1 MAGKSKNFP
10 LMLTITVV
18 VSGVFPVVV
27 SILANRYLPNWFWIG
42 ETLHAFIEGI
52 GAFSAIMLM
61 ILFLMSK
68 LERKTAYQL
77 WIACALLG
85 MGILDGFHAS
95 VPPGETSI
103 WLRSTSTLFAGFLFA
118 LVWLPVRPRF
128 VKSPEILIWVVLIV
142 ASAFDGYSVLF
153 PVSLPTMTIGGSF
166 TFTAKVVN
174 FIGGILFMISGAY
187 FVVRYQSTRRGDD
200 LLFVNLCL
208 LFGMA
213 GLLFHAS
220 TTWNAGWWFWHFL
233 RLIAYLHI
241 LGYVFTLYKRRKDD
255 LQKAHDE
262 LEIEVKHRTDAL
274 LKTNQ
279 KLQASEVRLR
289 KIITSNTD
297 SIIIVNENGI
307 VTFVNPAAKTLFDRQ
322 SEEFI
327 GHKFDFTIDVNRPSE
342 IEIQKKDGKKAI
354 AEMRVARIEWGG
366 KTAYLASCRDATE
379 IVRLREKLQA
389 MSLVDELTQLYN
401 RRGFFELAKQ
411 QLKIAQRIKNV
422 IVLIFVD
429 LDDMKSIND
438 SFGHKSGDLALIDTA
453 DILRETFRKSDII
466 GRIGGDEFAVLAIEA
481 AKGNINTINNRLQES
496 VNRHNA
502 TNERPYDLSMS
513 IGIARYYPK
522 SEFTID
528 DLVTQ
533 ADEQMYLQKRKKK
546 KIQPEGEGSV
556 EINSMR
562 K

>member
-1 MAGKSKNFP
+1 
-10 LMLTITVV
+10 MLTLTVV
-18 VSGVFPVVV
+18 ASGILPVVI
-27 SILANRYLPNWFWIG
+27 SILANRYFPDWFWVG
-42 ETLHAFIEGI
+42 TSYHAFIEGI
-52 GAFSAIMLM
+52 GAFSSIMLT

-68 LERKTAYQL
+68 PGKRTAYQL
-77 WIACALLG
+77 WLACALLA

-95 VPPGETSI
+95 VPPGDISI
-103 WLRSTSTLFAGFLFA
+103 WLRSTATLFGGFLFA
-118 LVWLPVRPRF
+118 LVWFPVRPMFLR
-128 VKSPEILIWVVLIV
+128 SPEILIWLVLIA

-153 PVSLPTMTIGGSF
+153 PDSLPAMTVGGTF
-166 TFTAKVVN
+166 TPTAKVLN
-174 FIGGILFMISGAY
+174 FVGGILFMISSAY
-187 FVVRYQSTRRGDD
+187 FVIRYQSTRRGDD

-208 LFGMA
+208 LFGVA
-213 GLLFHAS
+213 GLLFYTS
-220 TTWNAGWWFWHFL
+220 TTWNAAWWFWHFL
-233 RLIAYLHI
+233 RLTAYLHV
-241 LGYVFTLYKRRKDD
+241 LGYVFALYKRRKDE
-255 LQKAHDE
+255 LQKTHDE
-262 LEIEVKHRTDAL
+262 LEIEVKQRTEAL
-274 LKTNQ
+274 LRTNQ

-297 SIIIVNENGI
+297 SIIIINENGI
-307 VTFVNPAAKTLFDRQ
+307 VTFVNPAAKTLFDRE

-327 GHKFDFTIDVNRPSE
+327 GHKFDFPVDPNRPSE

-366 KTAYLASCRDATE
+366 KTAYIASCRDATE

-422 IVLIFVD
+422 ILLIFID

-438 SFGHKSGDLALIDTA
+438 NFGHKAGDLALIDTA

-466 GRIGGDEFAVLAIEA
+466 GRIGGDEFSVLAIEA
-481 AKGNINTINNRLQES
+481 AKGNINTINSRLQES
-496 VNRHNA
+496 VDKHNA

-546 KIQPEGEGSV
+546 KIQFEHKHKAEA
-556 EINSMR
+556 NSLR